1 MTSTECGLCMS
12 ESEQGGPWLGL
23 GWVCQRC
30 RSGDLDPLVERWGLE
45 ADTTRSAED
54 RRVWLVR
61 VQRPTPIVATAAL
74 ALEQLGHK
82 ARKLFGKKDPEVG
95 DEGFDDRIWV
105 EADQGALDLL
115 QDATVRAAVV
125 SLLQV
130 PSATLVELAA
140 DLVTVH
146 LRASRDFPDRL
157 VKQMLDAPLELSR
170 HRAVVLAAR
179 IERLSRPG
187 QAGACR

>member
-1 MTSTECGLCMS
+1 MSTECGLCTN
-12 ESEQGGPWLGL
+12 EAEQGGPWLGL
-23 GWVCQRC
+23 GWVCQSC
-30 RSGDLDPLVERWGLE
+30 RSGEVDPLIERWGLE
-45 ADTTRSAED
+45 AETAQSAED
-54 RRVWLVR
+54 RRVWLVHVR
-61 VQRPTPIVATAAL
+61 HPTPVGASARL

-82 ARKLFGKKDPEVG
+82 ARKLFGRKDPEVG
-95 DEGFDDRIWV
+95 DEDFDDRIWV

-115 QDATVRAAVV
+115 QDSTVRAAVV

-130 PSATLVELAA
+130 PSAALVELGA
-140 DLVTVH
+140 DLVTAH

-179 IERLSRPG
+179 IERLGRPG
-187 QAGACR
+187 QDGAYR

>member
-1 MTSTECGLCMS
+1 MNEV
-12 ESEQGGPWLGL
+12 EQGGPWLGL
-23 GWVCQRC
+23 SRVCQRC
-30 RSGDLDPLVERWGLE
+30 RSGEVGPLVERWGLE
-45 ADTTRSAED
+45 PDAAQSAKD
-54 RRVWLVR
+54 RRVWLIHVR
-61 VQRPTPIVATAAL
+61 HPTPVVASARL

-82 ARKLFGKKDPEVG
+82 ARKLFGHKDPEVG

-115 QDATVRAAVV
+115 QDPTVRAAVV

-130 PSATLVELAA
+130 PSATLVELGA

-146 LRASRDFPDRL
+146 LLASRDFPDRL
-157 VKQMLDAPLELSR
+157 VKQMLDAPLELCR

-179 IERLSRPG
+179 IERLARPG
-187 QAGACR
+187 QAGAHR